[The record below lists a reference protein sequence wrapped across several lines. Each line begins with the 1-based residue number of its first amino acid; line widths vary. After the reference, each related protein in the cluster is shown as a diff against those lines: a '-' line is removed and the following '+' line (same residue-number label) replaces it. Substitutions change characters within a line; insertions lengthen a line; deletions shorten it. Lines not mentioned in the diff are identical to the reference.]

1 MLMQHTFTSQLI
13 PSADGTSIYSEYL
26 PAVGEQGKAQGTLIW
41 IHGAFEHCQRYHETM
56 QFFAQHGYASIGFDL
71 RGHGQSGG
79 KRVFIRS
86 IREYFQDLT
95 AVHQH
100 YKDQLTARVYI
111 VGHSMGGLVAIRF
124 LQEFS
129 STVPIKAAILSAP
142 FLGEKVR
149 VPGYK
154 KTLSKLVNTFYPAL
168 AVDNGIPARLL
179 SHDKQAVE
187 RYMKDPLVTK
197 QATVSWYEEIQDQH
211 ELALVYARHITRPLH
226 FMLAG
231 DDKIVDNGAVY
242 KLCNRLD
249 KNLMKTM
256 HVFEGFYHELFQEE
270 QKEEVRNYMLKVLE

>member
-1 MLMQHTFTSQLI
+1 MMKNYTSQLI
-13 PSADGTSIYSEYL
+13 PSSDGTSIYAEYL
-26 PAVGEQGKAQGTLIW
+26 PAAQELGKTLGTLIW
-41 IHGAFEHCQRYHETM
+41 LHGAFEHCQRYHESM
-56 QFFAQHGYASIGFDL
+56 LFFAEHGYASIAFDL
-71 RGHGQSGG
+71 RGHGHSGG

-95 AVHQH
+95 SVHDH
-100 YKDQLTARVYI
+100 FKAHMTPRVFL

-154 KTLSKLVNTFYPAL
+154 KTLSKLANTFYPAL
-168 AVDNGIPARLL
+168 AVDNGIPAKYL
-179 SHDKQAVE
+179 SHDKQVVE
-187 RYMKDPLVTK
+187 NYLKDPLVSK
-197 QATVSWYEEIQDQH
+197 QATVSWYEEIQDQL
-211 ELALVYARHITRPLH
+211 EMALVYARHITRPLH

-242 KLCNRLD
+242 KFCNRLD
-249 KNLMKTM
+249 KNLLTSMQ
-256 HVFEGFYHELFQEE
+256 VFEGFYHELLQEE
-270 QKEEVRNYMLKVLE
+270 QKEVVRHYMLKLLEQ